1 MGYVMYVTLA
11 LSIISMITFSAMMIL
26 DRNRGESVSATAPHV
41 MAIRICLGVMIISSA
56 GSLAAY
62 FA

>member
-1 MGYVMYVTLA
+1 
-11 LSIISMITFSAMMIL
+11 MITFSAMMIL